1 MLPVLQCN
9 WQRCLTL
16 DCFAH
21 LCLFQIAQQLR
32 TDLIQLFHKS
42 QWSAIILEFYVICYP
57 IFLLSYVIKQVD
69 KIAELSTNTG
79 TTGIFIKLTPHS
91 SNTTTS
97 CDQTLWT

>member
-21 LCLFQIAQQLR
+21 LCLFQIAQRLR

-57 IFLLSYVIKQVD
+57 IFCYLTLLNKLIRLLSCP
-69 KIAELSTNTG
+69 
-79 TTGIFIKLTPHS
+79 LTLAPQAFS
-91 SNTTTS
+91 SN
-97 CDQTLWT
+97 